1 MIRSWSPLTQINTGR
16 SPSRALTRPMLR
28 GTPPH
33 MIDARLLPLQ
43 RTLMEPPARWLVSRG
58 VRADQITLAGC
69 AIGLLAAL
77 MAAFELYGLALAGL
91 ALNRLADGL
100 DGAVARL
107 TSPTDRGA
115 FLDIALDFVFYAAF
129 PIGFIMADP
138 TANGLA
144 GSVLVASFVLTG
156 SSFLAFSVIAER
168 RGLEAREYPTKGIY
182 YLGGL
187 AEGAETI
194 AVFAAFCLFPEAFA
208 WIAWIF
214 AIICLITAATRYVA
228 GWNVFGPG

>member
-1 MIRSWSPLTQINTGR
+1 
-16 SPSRALTRPMLR
+16 
-28 GTPPH
+28 

-43 RTLMEPPARWLVSRG
+43 RFLMAPPARWLVARG
-58 VRADQITLAGC
+58 VQADQITLAGC

-77 MAAFELYGLALAGL
+77 AAAFGLYWLALIGL

-107 TSPTDRGA
+107 TTPTDRGA
-115 FLDIALDFVFYAAF
+115 FLDIALDFVFYAVF
-129 PIGFIMADP
+129 PIGFIFADSA
-138 TANGLA
+138 ANGLPGA
-144 GSVLVASFVLTG
+144 VLIASFVLTG
-156 SSFLAFSVIAER
+156 TSFLAFSVIAER
-168 RGLEAREYPTKGIY
+168 RGLQADDYPTKGIY

-208 WIAWIF
+208 GIAWVF
-214 AIICLITAATRYVA
+214 AAVCIVTGITRYVA
-228 GWNVFGPG
+228 GWQVFGSR

>member
-1 MIRSWSPLTQINTGR
+1 
-16 SPSRALTRPMLR
+16 
-28 GTPPH
+28 

-43 RTLMEPPARWLVSRG
+43 RTLMQPPARWLVARG

-69 AIGLLAAL
+69 VIGLLATL
-77 MAAFELYGLALAGL
+77 AAAYQLYPLALLGL

-107 TSPTDRGA
+107 TTPTDRGA

-129 PIGFIMADP
+129 PIGFVFADP
-138 TANGLA
+138 AANGLPGA
-144 GSVLVASFVLTG
+144 VLIASFVLTG
-156 SSFLAFSVIAER
+156 TSFLAFSIIAER
-168 RGLEAREYPTKGIY
+168 RGLQAEDYPTKGIY

-194 AVFAAFCLFPEAFA
+194 AVFVAFCLFPGAFA
-208 WIAWIF
+208 WIAWAF
-214 AIICLITAATRYVA
+214 AAVCIVTGATHRA
-228 GWNVFGPG
+228 LA